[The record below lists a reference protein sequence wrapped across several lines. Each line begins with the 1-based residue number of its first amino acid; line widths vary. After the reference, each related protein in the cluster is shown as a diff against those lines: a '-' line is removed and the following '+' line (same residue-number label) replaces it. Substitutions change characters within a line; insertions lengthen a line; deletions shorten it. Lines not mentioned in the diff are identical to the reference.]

1 VKQAKIPTPSGDV
14 LKRLAGIAVQVE
26 ELLAA
31 DQPAGKAPVGLT
43 RIKNDRRRSMEQILV
58 LLADSELKSYLAEV
72 RALVS

>member
-1 VKQAKIPTPSGDV
+1 MKQAKIPTPSGAV

>member
-1 VKQAKIPTPSGDV
+1 MRKAFFLFWIPV
-14 LKRLAGIAVQVE
+14 LCAVL
-26 ELLAA
+26 LLAA

>member
-1 VKQAKIPTPSGDV
+1 MKQAKIPTPSGAV
-14 LKRLAGIAVQVE
+14 LKRLAGIAVQAE

>member
-1 VKQAKIPTPSGDV
+1 MKQAKIPTPSGAV

-43 RIKNDRRRSMEQILV
+43 RIKNDRRRSTEQILV